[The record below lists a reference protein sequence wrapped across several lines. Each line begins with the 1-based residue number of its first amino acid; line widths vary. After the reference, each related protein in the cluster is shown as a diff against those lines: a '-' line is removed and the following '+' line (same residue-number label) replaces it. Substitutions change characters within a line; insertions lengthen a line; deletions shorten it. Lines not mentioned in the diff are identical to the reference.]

1 MVKIKEAEDCGNSPK
16 NRLVQDVAVAFETGD
31 LSDDIFDDALEWR
44 RNDAAPVV
52 GGSLPPPVVAT
63 PSRWRH
69 AGGGA
74 RSMGVPPVEVV
85 RRAPRSAASAARA
98 SAARSSADSSC
109 RRWATRRRCGK
120 TI

>member
-52 GGSLPPPVVAT
+52 GREAIVAVLKNARRPLSL
-63 PSRWRH
+63 SILH
-69 AGGGA
+69 AISHGKAGA
-74 RSMGVPPVEVV
+74 ANGEAAFRNGET
-85 RRAPRSAASAARA
+85 RRFCHVIDFTSARA
-98 SAARSSADSSC
+98 VKVARVTSYVIE
-109 RRWATRRRCGK
+109 G
-120 TI
+120 